1 MKRLLL
7 LFGVVALAQCGPVE
21 EETVGRMLAGTLTN
35 CLKSDVT
42 LCLKEQALKAAE
54 RLRTVRELQLTE
66 NIAIINNGPK
76 EARSL
81 EPLSTE
87 LEARR
92 EQVTQRLWT
101 TAAELMENS
110 DVEYSF
116 DDGSEDE
123 EESRAIGDE
132 ARSKKKKEK
141 KKKIKLVL
149 AMAVLAKIKVIALV
163 VLFLGVMAASLFKIA
178 AIVKI
183 AFLAKIFALIK
194 ALLAKKLHH
203 HHEEHETWIP
213 HVEEHSVHHA
223 APAGWDAGA
232 VASPGWA
239 GGGGGGAWQRRTD
252 AQNLAYSAHRK

>member
-1 MKRLLL
+1 MQLL
-7 LFGVVALAQCGPVE
+7 V
-21 EETVGRMLAGTLTN
+21 TN
-35 CLKSDVT
+35 KPIQLQ
-42 LCLKEQALKAAE
+42 EQALKAAE

-123 EESRAIGDE
+123 EESRAIGDG
-132 ARSKKKKEK
+132 KF
-141 KKKIKLVL
+141 IDTVIVL
-149 AMAVLAKIKVIALV
+149 YYKFIMWFEGLRNLYRPK
-163 VLFLGVMAASLFKIA
+163 
-178 AIVKI
+178 
-183 AFLAKIFALIK
+183 
-194 ALLAKKLHH
+194 
-203 HHEEHETWIP
+203 
-213 HVEEHSVHHA
+213 
-223 APAGWDAGA
+223 
-232 VASPGWA
+232 SPV
-239 GGGGGGAWQRRTD
+239 
-252 AQNLAYSAHRK
+252 S